1 MPSMNGSINDTHLDN
16 EEVARLKRQ
25 PELTAYTSMS
35 ILDVSV
41 LWEKSSCVL
50 TST

>member
-1 MPSMNGSINDTHLDN
+1 MNGSINDTHLDN
-16 EEVARLKRQ
+16 NEVARLV
-25 PELTAYTSMS
+25 ELPGMTVYTSMS